1 MEYSDNNIDKI
12 LSYKTWKTRRKVDAL
27 LEMDCIQY
35 TRLGIDSSKKEKEE
49 VRKNSRKIYKAI
61 KTLDNRMGSEF
72 LMAMDK
78 ENMA

>member
-72 LMAMDK
+72 LMAMSF
-78 ENMA
+78 

>member
-61 KTLDNRMGSEF
+61 KTIDNRMGSEF

>member
-1 MEYSDNNIDKI
+1 
-12 LSYKTWKTRRKVDAL
+12 
-27 LEMDCIQY
+27 MDCIQY

>member
-49 VRKNSRKIYKAI
+49 VRRNSRKIYKAI